1 MSGSR
6 RLWPTLAAFAL
17 VGVLLGGLAAFLV
30 RDRSDAGTAA
40 VPTAT
45 SMVAAAT
52 GGSPAP
58 FSSPSAGPVATGQ
71 ATAPLNDAATAAPAG
86 RATTSLAAFGKHVTA
101 AIKKGGASL
110 ESLRSAAQAFD
121 IPAVRKD
128 AVALQAWAAA
138 ETEWL
143 DTHPPRAC
151 YADVH
156 RAYASAIEDFHQAAA
171 ITVTFAEGFP
181 FADFDSLQQALDLA
195 ESGSAS
201 MQAALDLVKGV
212 SC

>member
-1 MSGSR
+1 MSSSR

-17 VGVLLGGLAAFLV
+17 VGVLLGGLAALLL
-30 RDRSDAGTAA
+30 RDGSEPETAA
-40 VPTAT
+40 PTAT
-45 SMVAAAT
+45 STLAEASPEPPVPSVTLPAEAGSTAAT
-52 GGSPAP
+52 TARPTDAPTGPPGGRP
-58 FSSPSAGPVATGQ
+58 
-71 ATAPLNDAATAAPAG
+71 
-86 RATTSLAAFGKHVTA
+86 TTSLAAFGKHVTA
-101 AIKKGGASL
+101 AIKVGATYL

-128 AVALQAWAAA
+128 AAALRAWAAA
-138 ETEWL
+138 ESDWL
-143 DTHPPRAC
+143 DSHPPKTC

-156 RAYASAIEDFHQAAA
+156 RAYESAIDDFGQAAT
-171 ITVTFAEGFP
+171 ITVQFADDFP

-201 MQAALDLVKGV
+201 MQAAVDLVNEV